1 MENERFENENEIK
14 KENLAPA
21 FEEFKAADKPA
32 CEQDSPAKE
41 VSEQSYDNSDKL
53 AFQPIKKVENPIM
66 NEAENGADEVD
77 ESEGFAFRKVEAKP
91 VYEYQHDDVQAAPV
105 QNNNDSVVSEN
116 ELVVAPE
123 QSVDVEE
130 DVSLTV
136 DTSTEE
142 YTDVALK
149 QSGTVG
155 KKRGFFNTE
164 KGKNLWNKISF
175 WLLLLL
181 FLIPVSL
188 LVYIILSFF
197 L

>member
-21 FEEFKAADKPA
+21 FEEIKAADEPA
-32 CEQDSPAKE
+32 FEQDSPVEAMP
-41 VSEQSYDNSDKL
+41 EQSYDNSDKL
-53 AFQPIKKVENPIM
+53 AFQPIEKVESPII
-66 NEAENGADEVD
+66 NEAENGADKVD
-77 ESEGFAFRKVEAKP
+77 ESEGFAFRKVAARP
-91 VYEYQHDDVQAAPV
+91 VEEYQHEEVQAAPV
-105 QNNNDSVVSEN
+105 QNNAETVASEN

-123 QSVDVEE
+123 QSVDMEE
-130 DVSLTV
+130 DVSLAV

-142 YTDVALK
+142 YTEVELK

-155 KKRGFFNTE
+155 GKRGLFKTP

-188 LVYIILSFF
+188 LIYIILSFF